1 VICILFTGH
10 PVRRVFFMQKQF
22 QKVNYAVWMYE
33 KVGFR
38 TVDENYEEFIMECEL

>member
-1 VICILFTGH
+1 
-10 PVRRVFFMQKQF
+10 MQKQC
-22 QKVNYAVWMYE
+22 KKANYAVRMYE